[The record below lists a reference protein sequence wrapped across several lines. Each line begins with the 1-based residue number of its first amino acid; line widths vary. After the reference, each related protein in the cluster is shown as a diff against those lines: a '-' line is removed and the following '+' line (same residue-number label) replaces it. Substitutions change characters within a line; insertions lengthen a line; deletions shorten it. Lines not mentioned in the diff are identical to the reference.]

1 MKSLVDKGKAFG
13 VLLTD
18 LSIAFGSLSHELTIA
33 KLNAF
38 GFSLSALNL
47 MQSYFSERK
56 QRTKMIRACKFWEE
70 RLFEVTQGS
79 ILGPILFNIF
89 VSNFFLVVQ
98 NFFLFCKLC
107 LRQYNFDEVI
117 FSLQES
123 CKKLFKWF
131 TDN

>member
-18 LSIAFGSLSHELTIA
+18 LSIAFGGLSHELTIA

-70 RLFEVTQGS
+70 RLFGVTQGS
-79 ILGPILFNIF
+79 IFGTVLFNIF

-98 NFFLFCKLC
+98 NVYFASYAYDNTILMRSYFPCKNLVKNY
-107 LRQYNFDEVI
+107 LNG
-117 FSLQES
+117 SLII
-123 CKKLFKWF
+123 K
-131 TDN
+131 